1 LEFMVHQKPAGIPDC
16 PAVTAMAI
24 FDAADVSYVIPIES
38 TAGAGRGVAI
48 ERGAGVALN
57 CGAGSGRRGGGA
69 EKAGRFVTNPLKVN
83 IVSSGILLVFIFSLV
98 VCSRPPRRSRPV
110 LGARTFLTEI

>member
-1 LEFMVHQKPAGIPDC
+1 MVHQKPAGIPDC

-57 CGAGSGRRGGGA
+57 CGEGQYR
-69 EKAGRFVTNPLKVN
+69 
-83 IVSSGILLVFIFSLV
+83 
-98 VCSRPPRRSRPV
+98 
-110 LGARTFLTEI
+110 